1 MVFAGEQEDVRR
13 IHAHLFVHD
22 PRSAVKDAENFLKIY
37 PDSKELRLA
46 YLQALA
52 EKGDETAVL
61 QEWGKAERRA
71 PKRPVCLRDSSLG
84 RLEKRRSF
92 FSAQY
97 PFKFTDWRI
106 ADTGCQSCSDA
117 GECSP
122 RK

>member
-1 MVFAGEQEDVRR
+1 MKSYLLTLLLPLMIFAGEQEDVRR

-61 QEWGKAERRA
+61 QEWGK
-71 PKRPVCLRDSSLG
+71 
-84 RLEKRRSF
+84 
-92 FSAQY
+92 
-97 PFKFTDWRI
+97 
-106 ADTGCQSCSDA
+106 
-117 GECSP
+117 
-122 RK
+122 RKEELQRFR